1 MTFHFTEITIEEWIT
16 MMEQNKLKEITS
28 EEMEKYEARKKV
40 WLERGRQKEELRR
53 SRAEEEEK
61 QHIARERIDSE
72 HW

>member
-1 MTFHFTEITIEEWIT
+1 M
-16 MMEQNKLKEITS
+16 
-28 EEMEKYEARKKV
+28 KV

-61 QHIARERIDSE
+61 QHIARERIDSK